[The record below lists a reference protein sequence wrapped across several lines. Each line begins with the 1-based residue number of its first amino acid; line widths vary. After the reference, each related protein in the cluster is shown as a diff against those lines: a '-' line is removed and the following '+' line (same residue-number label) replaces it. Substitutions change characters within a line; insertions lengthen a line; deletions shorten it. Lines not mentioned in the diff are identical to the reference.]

1 MGTHDDLLPV
11 YDVLLGGGLL
21 FERNITPMVIVDSER
36 VMVKTNLR
44 FRDLFG
50 YADAELLGQPTA
62 MLTPTPGH
70 FHDYRRYFQRT
81 SEGSFESSELQYKKK
96 NGELFWVKLTGIPL
110 ATEVGQF
117 VLWSFDD
124 ITTEVRDREEIRNR
138 YRELE
143 VIFEKVR
150 AGLVFVVD
158 GTIERVNHAFLTMIG
173 AGREAVLG
181 RNITEFLDCFEE
193 CAREGLKRVVRFD
206 RDDGETIITER
217 EIVPISDNSHIV
229 VFIDL
234 TAHMHEKERLIQK
247 SQLDGMTGIFNHS
260 AFFKFAQEMLRDP
273 GREDVSLI
281 LFDIDHFKKI
291 NDSFGHGIGDDVLVE
306 LVQLIRSQL
315 RRGELFG
322 RLGGEEFGILLPMGQ
337 ASAAAVAERLLQFI
351 RQHRFTARALAVTVS
366 MGLVDSAFSP
376 VFDEIYDE
384 ADRFLYMAK
393 NKGRNRLEFSDGSIS

>member
-1 MGTHDDLLPV
+1 MDRHDELLPV

-50 YADAELLGQPTA
+50 YADEELLGQPTS
-62 MLTPTPGH
+62 MLTPSPEH
-70 FHDYRRYFQRT
+70 FHNYRRYFLRT

-110 ATEVGQF
+110 STEVGQF

-143 VIFEKVR
+143 IIFEKVR
-150 AGLVFVVD
+150 AGLLFVVD
-158 GTIERVNHAFLTMIG
+158 GRIERVNPAFLTMVG
-173 AGREAVLG
+173 ANQEDVLG
-181 RNITEFLDCFEE
+181 RSVNDFLDCFED
-193 CAREGLKRVVRFD
+193 CARDGLKQVARF
-206 RDDGETIITER
+206 RRADGETIITER
-217 EIVPISDNSHIV
+217 EIVPISENSHIV

-234 TAHMHEKERLIQK
+234 TAHMHEKERLIRK
-247 SQLDGMTGIFNHS
+247 SQMDGMTGIFNHS
-260 AFFKFAQEMLRDP
+260 TFFKFAQEMLLDP
-273 GREDVSLI
+273 GRECVSLI
-281 LFDIDHFKKI
+281 LFDIDHFKTI

-306 LVQLIRSQL
+306 LAQLVRGQL
-315 RRGELFG
+315 RRGEIFG
-322 RLGGEEFGILLPMGQ
+322 RLGGEEFGILLPMEQ
-337 ASAAAVAERLLQFI
+337 ASAAPVAERLLHFI
-351 RQHRFTARALAVTVS
+351 RRHRFTARDLTVTVS
-366 MGLVDSAFSP
+366 MGLVDSTFSP
-376 VFDEIYDE
+376 NFDQIYDE

-393 NKGRNRLEFSDGSIS
+393 NKGRNRLEFGAGSVA